1 MHVCVGYMIDTF
13 IETSSSI
20 SLLLKFI
27 PHLTC
32 QTRALI
38 VSTYVESNTWQH

>member
-38 VSTYVESNTWQH
+38 VSTYVESNTWQN